1 MQISQLHRRA
11 LILDRPFKAKVLEA
25 LHHKEAAHHNEGSWA
40 TKNKGPAAQHAA
52 SSSLEA
58 HDLAHPAPSEALAHP
73 AASRPVQGDAN
84 PSAVTSSAVTSSGAC
99 TSVLHQEWGAGGV
112 EEAGVGKGSLTS
124 HSVTHGGTA
133 AGGVCICMMM

>member
-1 MQISQLHRRA
+1 VQISQLHRRA

-58 HDLAHPAPSEALAHP
+58 HDLAHPASSEALPHP
-73 AASRPVQGDAN
+73 ASSRPVQGDAN

>member
-58 HDLAHPAPSEALAHP
+58 HDLAHPAPSEALPHP

>member
-25 LHHKEAAHHNEGSWA
+25 LHHKEAAHHNEA

-58 HDLAHPAPSEALAHP
+58 HDLPHPASSEALPHP
-73 AASRPVQGDAN
+73 ASSRPVQGDAN

>member
-58 HDLAHPAPSEALAHP
+58 HDLAHPASSEALPHP

>member
-1 MQISQLHRRA
+1 VQISQLHRRA

-73 AASRPVQGDAN
+73 ASSRPVQGDAN